1 MIRDGG
7 GVPPAPPIFNVDLP
21 QSLEYPEGGR
31 AKGINF
37 ASPLTHLLINIES
50 RGWQGGTE
58 VRRLDDQVRW
68 IGGVVRRHQLAKFL
82 PSSVWLVVLVVR
94 SGHEQ

>member
-7 GVPPAPPIFNVDLP
+7 GVPLAPPIFNVDLP

-37 ASPLTHLLINIES
+37 ASPMTHLLINIES

-58 VRRLDDQVRW
+58 VRRLDDQVRLV
-68 IGGVVRRHQLAKFL
+68 GGAVRRHQLAKFL
-82 PSSVWLVVLVVR
+82 PSSVWWVLLIVR
-94 SGHEQ
+94 GGPEQ

>member
-7 GVPPAPPIFNVDLP
+7 GVPPVPPIFNVDLP

-50 RGWQGGTE
+50 KGVAWGDRSEAGGCSGAMDRRRRALASTCEMSAVIGLVGRSGGT
-58 VRRLDDQVRW
+58 QW
-68 IGGVVRRHQLAKFL
+68 K
-82 PSSVWLVVLVVR
+82 
-94 SGHEQ
+94 